1 MHLDTRHRVGGP
13 ALLVAL
19 TLAVSGC
26 GDTRVPLDPEV
37 DPAAPPGDCR
47 TSAGSATLPAPARP
61 SSCWQADD
69 VRLRRTSDCRD
80 VSGAC

>member
-1 MHLDTRHRVGGP
+1 MHHDTRRRVGGP

-19 TLAVSGC
+19 ALAVSGC
-26 GDTRVPLDPEV
+26 GDTRAPLDPEV

-47 TSAGSATLPAPARP
+47 TAAGTATLPAPVRP
-61 SSCWQADD
+61 SSCWRADD
-69 VRLRRTSDCRD
+69 VRLRRSRECQD